1 MYHSL
6 FLSKLS
12 YAILVWGTTTA
23 SNYNKLIVLQKRSLR
38 MLEDY
43 KGDYRNLRTEPLFLK
58 HHMLRANQIYYFKLL
73 QLIHR
78 NRSYLTPE
86 SELTPAYDIRRPKRK
101 VPIIRTNYGRQN
113 LAFQTATIFNRDLLE
128 LNFAVSTG

>member
-1 MYHSL
+1 
-6 FLSKLS
+6 
-12 YAILVWGTTTA
+12 
-23 SNYNKLIVLQKRSLR
+23 LQKRSLR

-86 SELTPAYDIRRPKRK
+86 RELTPAYDIRRPKRK

-113 LAFQTATIFNRDLLE
+113 LAFQTATILNRDLLE
-128 LNFAVSTG
+128 LNFAVSISQFKRDCKTNLLCSALSFC